1 MEKLTTSQN
10 IDLIKND
17 LINAI
22 LLLGTTFGFLAF
34 LASLIPFSADNINAD
49 FFFDIFGLGALYL
62 TYFLRKKLSLMVKS
76 NLIIAMLYLLFIS
89 DVFENG
95 LDSPDFVIVVLIP
108 FVSTLIYRFWI
119 SISLYIVAIG
129 LYLIIGF
136 LFITGVISSSNYTSD
151 ETFFR
156 WLEVV
161 LVLSVVSIM
170 ITLFLDKFHKTINDL
185 IDNLE
190 KQNDN
195 LLEREFLLSTIKDN
209 FPRSYMSVIDSDF
222 RITMTGGSE
231 FKTQGIN
238 PEDYNGLTVRE
249 VLEPIRDEPLN
260 TILESYRKTLEG
272 EGQVFQIKLGD
283 QYQTYKT
290 MPLPDKNG
298 EIKSFLSVVENIT
311 ESVENKHLIEENLN
325 EKNVLLQEIH
335 HRVKNNLAVVSGLLS
350 LQSFKIKDPK
360 SKFIL
365 EKSTNRI
372 MSIAKVHEMLYESK
386 NFNRIPFER
395 YINELATIILDSMNY
410 DAKSIQ
416 FSTDIAVDF
425 ISINHGVPLG
435 IIFNELITNS
445 VKYGFYSNNNNVI
458 KIKVSQNDGRFEV
471 IYEDNGIGIENL
483 EVAISKSLGFTLIE
497 SLMNQIEADFEYD
510 TNGKFK
516 LCFSFPDDIKSNQA
530 QVIN

>member
-1 MEKLTTSQN
+1 MIKAMEKLTTSQN

-95 LDSPDFVIVVLIP
+95 LDSPDFVIVVLIA

-238 PEDYNGLTVRE
+238 PEDYNGFTV
-249 VLEPIRDEPLN
+249 
-260 TILESYRKTLEG
+260 
-272 EGQVFQIKLGD
+272 
-283 QYQTYKT
+283 
-290 MPLPDKNG
+290 
-298 EIKSFLSVVENIT
+298 
-311 ESVENKHLIEENLN
+311 
-325 EKNVLLQEIH
+325 
-335 HRVKNNLAVVSGLLS
+335 
-350 LQSFKIKDPK
+350 KI
-360 SKFIL
+360 
-365 EKSTNRI
+365 
-372 MSIAKVHEMLYESK
+372 
-386 NFNRIPFER
+386 
-395 YINELATIILDSMNY
+395 
-410 DAKSIQ
+410 
-416 FSTDIAVDF
+416 
-425 ISINHGVPLG
+425 
-435 IIFNELITNS
+435 
-445 VKYGFYSNNNNVI
+445 
-458 KIKVSQNDGRFEV
+458 GRAHV
-471 IYEDNGIGIENL
+471 
-483 EVAISKSLGFTLIE
+483 
-497 SLMNQIEADFEYD
+497 
-510 TNGKFK
+510 
-516 LCFSFPDDIKSNQA
+516 
-530 QVIN
+530 